1 MAALVPALVY
11 AQASVHS
18 LGGTSLFAVNP
29 DDITQNTVD
38 RFKSDKRLVRRAVN
52 RLKKAGFTV
61 LNVSDTTIGIAAP
74 AEVYARAFNT
84 EIVAEERPTLKQQQV
99 LEPATF
105 LDSTNTGEEK
115 PGLIAT
121 DNSELEDLLEGVALS
136 YPVYLFEQAFAP
148 TKAYWH
154 LRVPGDVSLAL
165 NADRV
170 HRLGYTGKRVRVTMV
185 DTGWY
190 EHPYFKERGYNYK
203 PATLA
208 PGAANPTK
216 DENGH
221 GTAESANVFA
231 VAPDV
236 LFNLVKQGF
245 DATTSFNAAVQQT
258 PKPHIISCSW
268 GFSIQAAPL
277 PAALN
282 PLAAAIANA
291 VSQGITVV
299 FSAGNGHW
307 GFPGQH
313 PDVIS
318 AGGVFRRP
326 DGGLQ
331 ASDYSSGFQSNIYPG
346 RKVPDVCGLV
356 GMLPRAAYL
365 MLPVPPQSQIDQ
377 DLASGSA
384 HPNGDE
390 TTKLDGWAAI
400 SGTSAAAPQL
410 AGVCALLKQAKS
422 TLTPAQMKA
431 ALRNTALDV
440 TAGNANSNT
449 GGNPAT
455 VGEDLATGKGLVD
468 AFAAVKS
475 VLP

>member
-1 MAALVPALVY
+1 MAALVPALIY
-11 AQASVHS
+11 AQASVRS
-18 LGGTSLFAVNP
+18 LGGTSLFDVTP
-29 DDITQNTVD
+29 DDITQETVD
-38 RFKSDKRLVRRAVN
+38 QFRSDKALVRQAVN
-52 RLKKAGFTV
+52 RLKKAGFTI
-61 LNVSDTTIGIAAP
+61 LNVSDISIGIAAP
-74 AEVYARAFNT
+74 ADVYTRAFNT

-105 LDSTNTGEEK
+105 LDSTNTGEDQ

-121 DNSELEDLLEGVALS
+121 DNSDLAELLEGVALS

-170 HRLGYTGKRVRVTMV
+170 HRLGFTGKRIRVTMV

-203 PATLA
+203 PVILA
-208 PGAANPTK
+208 PGASNAVE
-216 DENGH
+216 DANGH

-231 VAPDV
+231 IAPDV
-236 LFNLVKQGF
+236 IFNMVKMGF
-245 DATTSFNAAVQQT
+245 DATTSFNAAVQQN

-268 GFSIQAAPL
+268 GFSIQGAPL

-282 PLAAAIANA
+282 PLAAAIASA
-291 VSQGITVV
+291 VGQGITVV

-318 AGGVFRRP
+318 AGGVFRTP
-326 DGGLQ
+326 DGTLQ
-331 ASDYSSGFQSNIYPG
+331 ASDYSSGFQSTIYPG

-365 MLPVPPQSQIDQ
+365 MLPVPPQSAIDQ
-377 DLASGSA
+377 DLASGSP

-400 SGTSAAAPQL
+400 SGTSASAPQL
-410 AGVCALLKQAKS
+410 AGACALLKQAKS
-422 TLTPAQMKA
+422 TLTPAQIKK
-431 ALRNTALDV
+431 ALRDTAIDV
-440 TAGNANSNT
+440 TLGNANSNT
-449 GGNPAT
+449 GGNSAAP
-455 VGEDLATGKGLVD
+455 GEDLATGMGLAD

-475 VLP
+475 VRP